1 MRVLRNLPFVEEAS
15 TVLLAK
21 LGAQVLHCAMQMET
35 PRPEP
40 QPFLDVLNTF
50 DTEKRLKMKA
60 TASNPSVLPWK
71 SNHPWP
77 LKMLSEAHVSCGAPA
92 GRPWQP
98 LRQRRTRT

>member
-71 SNHPWP
+71 SNH
-77 LKMLSEAHVSCGAPA
+77 LASEDAF
-92 GRPWQP
+92 
-98 LRQRRTRT
+98 